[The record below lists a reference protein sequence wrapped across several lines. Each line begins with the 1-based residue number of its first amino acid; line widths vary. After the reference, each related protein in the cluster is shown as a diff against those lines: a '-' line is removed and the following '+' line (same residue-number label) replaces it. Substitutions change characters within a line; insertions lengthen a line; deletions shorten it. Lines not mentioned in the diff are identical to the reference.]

1 MITFMP
7 GRAGECQ
14 GAEAEAGGCRKAALG
29 KEEEEACVAAEALRS
44 FLCVPKGTP
53 TGTRLPALVVALLFH
68 DSAEHSPFNTHGLRM
83 LKWQLY
89 NRWM

>member
-1 MITFMP
+1 MC
-7 GRAGECQ
+7 GC
-14 GAEAEAGGCRKAALG
+14 GGFT
-29 KEEEEACVAAEALRS
+29 VILR
-44 FLCVPKGTP
+44 VPKGTP

-68 DSAEHSPFNTHGLRM
+68 DSAEHGPFNTHGLRM